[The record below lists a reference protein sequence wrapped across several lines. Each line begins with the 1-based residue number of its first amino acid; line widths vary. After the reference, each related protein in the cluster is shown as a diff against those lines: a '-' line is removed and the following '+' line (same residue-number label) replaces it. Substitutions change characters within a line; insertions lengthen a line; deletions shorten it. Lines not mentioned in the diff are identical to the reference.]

1 MLRASVLLL
10 AACRSA
16 LATDP
21 AISPVLTL
29 GGCTC
34 QFPFAYGQRNDWITC
49 TPVDAHLYALHN
61 PHAATAVWC
70 KVQQGC
76 GTRDPQGWWFDEC
89 PHVALSIPL
98 PPYPSPPA
106 PPSIDA
112 CCHGSG
118 CMDARD
124 KACHNN
130 QTDCECI
137 NSENRCAKFY
147 HMHGAVP
154 NQVAHPCIWDTSSV
168 ASGECRRARGHD
180 QCPLPS
186 GKGGGGGGHHHG
198 HPPKPP
204 PPSPSPPG
212 GKGHGGGGHHHSPK
226 PPPPSPSPPGEGHTH
241 HPRPPRSPHPPH
253 PPRHPGYHLPKPPPP
268 PAPPPPWNM
277 KGSPSP
283 PVPAV
288 SPPPTAGTNLTA
300 SSQSGGAPNG
310 AVVVFV
316 ALLVGLAVTGG
327 CYCAVRRLCRW
338 AERKAQTRN
347 AHVLEE
353 ESPRPGKRT
362 GGATRIREVASME
375 LAEPPD
381 ERYKDAVNGGD
392 VNLEAANETPTR
404 TPEPS
409 TRKAKKSQRAGVDAV
424 QWHEDDEG
432 WGR

>member
-1 MLRASVLLL
+1 MSQEATGYTRRAADGDSARRRNLTTTGTFAARMLRASVLLL

-49 TPVDAHLYALHN
+49 TPVDAHRYALHN

-168 ASGECRRARGHD
+168 ASGVCRRARGRD
-180 QCPLPS
+180 QCPPPS
-186 GKGGGGGGHHHG
+186 GKGGGGGGPHHG
-198 HPPKPP
+198 HPPAAAVSPP
-204 PPSPSPPG
+204 PPG
-212 GKGHGGGGHHHSPK
+212 GKGHGGGGHHHSP
-226 PPPPSPSPPGEGHTH
+226 PLAVAVAARRGPHH

-253 PPRHPGYHLPKPPPP
+253 PPRHPGYHLAAAAASAAAAVEHEGVAVAACAGRVAAAHSRHQLDSEQPKRR
-268 PAPPPPWNM
+268 
-277 KGSPSP
+277 
-283 PVPAV
+283 
-288 SPPPTAGTNLTA
+288 
-300 SSQSGGAPNG
+300 
-310 AVVVFV
+310 
-316 ALLVGLAVTGG
+316 
-327 CYCAVRRLCRW
+327 CAKRRGRRLRRAPGGPRRHRRLLLRGAQAVPMGRAEGAD
-338 AERKAQTRN
+338 AERSRARGGVAAPREADGRRHAHKGGREHGACRAAGRAAQ
-347 AHVLEE
+347 
-353 ESPRPGKRT
+353 
-362 GGATRIREVASME
+362 
-375 LAEPPD
+375 
-381 ERYKDAVNGGD
+381 
-392 VNLEAANETPTR
+392 
-404 TPEPS
+404 
-409 TRKAKKSQRAGVDAV
+409 
-424 QWHEDDEG
+424 
-432 WGR
+432 GRGEWR